1 VRFPEFGAR
10 RMSLWLMR
18 EGYAVSRCRAWR
30 VMERMGLE
38 AIYRKPRA
46 SVPRPGAQKYPYL
59 LRERLVAMADE
70 VWCADITSIPMR
82 RGFVCLVAVM
92 DWRTRAVLSW
102 KVSSTLEGRFCLE
115 AFEQALR
122 VAGTAPEIFNPR

>member
-1 VRFPEFGAR
+1 
-10 RMSLWLMR
+10 
-18 EGYAVSRCRAWR
+18 
-30 VMERMGLE
+30 MERMGLE
-38 AIYRKPRA
+38 AIYRKTRA

-102 KVSSTLEGRFCLE
+102 KVSNTLEGRLCVGGVKICL
-115 AFEQALR
+115 
-122 VAGTAPEIFNPR
+122 